1 MTPFVERPALRAPL
15 KVRRRSHLVRLTGA
29 REAIPGAWNIREM
42 CYPGPPPNRSGSV
55 FIPVGRGSRVRI
67 GRGRGVLEQGRTD

>member
-15 KVRRRSHLVRLTGA
+15 KVRRSHLFRLTGA
-29 REAIPGAWNIREM
+29 REAIPGAWNIRGRR
-42 CYPGPPPNRSGSV
+42 YPGPPPNWSGSV
-55 FIPVGRGSRVRI
+55 FVPVGRGGRVRI